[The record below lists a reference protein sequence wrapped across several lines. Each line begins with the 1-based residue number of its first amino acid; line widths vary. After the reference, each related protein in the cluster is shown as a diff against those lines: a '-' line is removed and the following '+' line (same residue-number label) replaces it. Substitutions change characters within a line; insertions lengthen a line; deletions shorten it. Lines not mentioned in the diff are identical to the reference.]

1 MNPALLDP
9 ERQFLG
15 CLMQL
20 PTTPARRVL
29 SGMRPTDL
37 ADPTASFVLY
47 LAVRAVAHDQPPS
60 PAVLFEHA
68 HEIAER
74 PRATRLHEVGLWI
87 ANTYQDAP
95 IAPEQHVAYL
105 KAVVLKAA
113 WRRAVAEHA
122 HRLLQAVAESPTD
135 ELHELADDTATVDDL
150 WSRYEVA
157 RGHGTVA
164 ARLEVAA

>member
-20 PTTPARRVL
+20 PASPARRVL
-29 SGMRPTDL
+29 AGMRAADL
-37 ADPTASFVLY
+37 ADPTATFVLH
-47 LAVRAVAHDQPPS
+47 LAIRAVAHDQPPS
-60 PAVLFEHA
+60 PAVLFEQA
-68 HEIAER
+68 HEIADR
-74 PRATRLHEVGLWI
+74 PRATRLQQVGLWI
-87 ANTYQDAP
+87 ANAYQDAP
-95 IAPEQHVAYL
+95 VAPEQHAAYL

-135 ELHELADDTATVDDL
+135 ELHELADDTTTADDL
-150 WSRYEVA
+150 WTRYQTASRHS
-157 RGHGTVA
+157 GIS